1 LISNAL
7 TLIGDKPINDLLG
20 NTRAQVVS
28 AALYDNIVKNEL
40 SRHRWS
46 FALRKAQLSL
56 TTDTP
61 IDSDYRS
68 IYQLPPD
75 MLILV
80 KINPLVDYQIYG
92 DKLYCNLSSTLHC
105 DYVLDVAENLWP
117 AYFSKMIEYAL
128 AKDFASSIRDSS
140 AARQEMTNEYLN
152 ASANAMAMDSQ
163 QHPQTP
169 FRDSPF
175 TRVRF

>member
-1 LISNAL
+1 
-7 TLIGDKPINDLLG
+7 
-20 NTRAQVVS
+20 
-28 AALYDNIVKNEL
+28 
-40 SRHRWS
+40 
-46 FALRKAQLSL
+46 
-56 TTDTP
+56 
-61 IDSDYRS
+61 
-68 IYQLPPD
+68 
-75 MLILV
+75 LILV

-92 DKLYCNLSSTLHC
+92 DKLYCNLSSALHC